1 MDPKRNREI
10 APKNLT
16 DIVFEHRNKEYGGF
30 QIRSTYLRSL
40 RLSFFIVFAF
50 IAIGTLV
57 VYFWKIDPIFE
68 QAENGGNS
76 VFKSVEYTHDR
87 IPPPNQTP
95 FLNINETPTVKT
107 EAKPEIA
114 VKQTPKTNIRVRAIN
129 KENKEI
135 KLSIDTT
142 QKKLLANLLQRH
154 KNNVQ
159 KEKPN
164 PEDTIILILEKLPQF
179 PGGLPGIQS
188 YFARRQH
195 YPMNALLKGIQG
207 SVLVSFMVNK
217 KGVVEM
223 AKVTE
228 GVDPELDWE
237 AIRLINTMPAW
248 QPGYYKGKPI
258 ACMMMMPV
266 DFKIR

>member
-1 MDPKRNREI
+1 MKTKRKKEI
-10 APKNLT
+10 VSQNLN
-16 DIVFEHRNKEYGGF
+16 DIVFEHRNKEYGGYK
-30 QIRSTYLRSL
+30 IRSTYQHSL
-40 RLSFFIVFAF
+40 RLSFFIVLIF
-50 IAIGTLV
+50 ILISTLL

-68 QAENGGNS
+68 QVEKSGNTA
-76 VFKSVEYTHDR
+76 FKSIEYTHDR

-95 FLNINETPTVKT
+95 FLKTNQTPTVKT
-107 EAKPEIA
+107 EAKHEIA
-114 VKQTPKTNIRVRAIN
+114 VKQTPKTNIRVRAFN

-142 QKKLLANLLQRH
+142 QKKLLADLLQRH
-154 KNNVQ
+154 KNNVR
-159 KEKPN
+159 KEILIH
-164 PEDTIILILEKLPQF
+164 EDTIVLVLEKLPQF

-223 AKVTE
+223 AKVAE

-237 AIRLINTMPAW
+237 AIRLVNTMPAW

-258 ACMMMMPV
+258 ACMMVMPV